1 MRRVKFGASGVKVL
15 ALLAFA
21 SWLLLGV
28 SWVMSVYAYPRLPE
42 KMASWSTV
50 WSTEVALGMR
60 SPAFFIYPI
69 AQTLLFLAFLALA
82 KAVFFPA
89 AEPESQDSSSKVEG
103 NGRLLDLKKEVV
115 YLGLIFLNLVF
126 IHLQTSLILVSHGLA
141 KGINRF
147 YFGMLLVVLLLLIPY
162 YRLRR
167 QMIGAGSRL
176 DTRP

>member
-1 MRRVKFGASGVKVL
+1 MRRLRFGASGNKVL

-21 SWLLLGV
+21 SWLLLVV

-42 KMASWSTV
+42 KVAFWTGV
-50 WSTEVALGMR
+50 WSAEAARGER

-69 AQTLLFLAFLALA
+69 AQTLFFLAFMGLA
-82 KAVFFPA
+82 KVVFFRAPG
-89 AEPESQDSSSKVEG
+89 PDSEDQHSRNEG
-103 NGRLLDLKKEVV
+103 NKRQLDLKKEVV

-147 YFGMLLVVLLLLIPY
+147 YFAMLLVVLLMFIPY
-162 YRLRR
+162 YRIRR
-167 QMIGAGSRL
+167 QMIGAGSR
-176 DTRP
+176 

>member
-1 MRRVKFGASGVKVL
+1 MRRLRIGDSGSKVL

-42 KMASWSTV
+42 KMAFWTTV
-50 WSTEVALGMR
+50 WSTEAVWGERA
-60 SPAFFIYPI
+60 PAFFVYPI
-69 AQTLLFLAFLALA
+69 AQTLFFLAFLVLA
-82 KAVFFPA
+82 KVAFFRAPG
-89 AEPESQDSSSKVEG
+89 PEFLERSSEVEG
-103 NGRLLDLKKEVV
+103 NKRQLGLKKEVA

-147 YFGMLLVVLLLLIPY
+147 YFAMLLVVLLMLIPY
-162 YRLRR
+162 YRIRR
-167 QMIGAGSRL
+167 QMIGAG
-176 DTRP
+176 TR